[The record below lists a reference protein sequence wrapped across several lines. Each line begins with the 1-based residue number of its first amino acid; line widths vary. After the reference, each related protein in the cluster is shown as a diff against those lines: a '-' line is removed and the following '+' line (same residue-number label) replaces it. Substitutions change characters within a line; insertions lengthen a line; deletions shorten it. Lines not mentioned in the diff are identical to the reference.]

1 MKKKVPFKKWSKSE
15 KTALYFTLGC
25 AAFCAV
31 MTAFH
36 AKQKDVKYAV
46 FQGICTVAASASTA
60 KIINDAR
67 NCEKQKN

>member
-46 FQGICTVAASASTA
+46 FQGICTVAA
-60 KIINDAR
+60 
-67 NCEKQKN
+67 